1 MAFLDFNAAEGA
13 HLQAIASRAAPAPR
27 MWLRPRP
34 PAQARPA
41 WQRIMPR
48 LAMLV
53 PAIGALA
60 ALASDYLDD
69 PLLGMLA
76 AVLLY
81 ATSAPI
87 AARLVGGDGAAV
99 RADHTKI

>member
-1 MAFLDFNAAEGA
+1 MAFLDFNAAEGTPR
-13 HLQAIASRAAPAPR
+13 QAIASRAVPAPPL
-27 MWLRPRP
+27 WLRPRA
-34 PAQARPA
+34 PAQARPV
-41 WQRIMPR
+41 WQRTMP
-48 LAMLV
+48 LLVMLV
-53 PAIGALA
+53 PVIGALA

-87 AARLVGGDGAAV
+87 VARLVGGDGAAV